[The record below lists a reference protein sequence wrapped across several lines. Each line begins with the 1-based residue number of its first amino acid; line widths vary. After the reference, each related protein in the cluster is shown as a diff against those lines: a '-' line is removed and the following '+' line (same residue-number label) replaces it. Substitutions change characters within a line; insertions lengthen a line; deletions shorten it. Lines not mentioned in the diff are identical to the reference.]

1 MKNVSALL
9 GSVLLICVGSSATV
23 AQEKDNRGVNP
34 LSVREINDADIMM
47 KRTLWRR
54 LDLKEKQNQPMFSKG
69 NEISKYIID
78 AVKAGLIDAYADAD
92 LKKKMT
98 LDDFNKK
105 LQIPNQGQTLTEEEL
120 KAGFGNDTPSTG
132 SDDGWGGSTKKD
144 NKTSKPSNDGWGDPP
159 KKETQPVDDG
169 WGPPKKK
176 TTTTKGKKGQAV
188 AKAPAKPAVDSTE
201 IKRKMAEEAAA
212 AAAAAAAKLEENQ
225 YFPDQLSVLEI
236 KEDWIFDRKRSRLYY
251 DIQTVT
257 LYIPADV
264 HPTGLETPIATFKYK
279 DLDKLFRS
287 DPKKFI
293 WFNEYNTAQHKNL
306 ADAFDLRL
314 FSGRITKTSNP
325 KDQDLITIYGNE
337 KAALWKSIQLENELM
352 ELEHGLWEY

>member
-1 MKNVSALL
+1 MKKTIWWGSLALVAVS
-9 GSVLLICVGSSATV
+9 ITTM
-23 AQEKDNRGVNP
+23 AQEKDTKGVNP
-34 LSVREINDADIMM
+34 LSVREINDGDIMM

-69 NEISKYIID
+69 NEVTKYIMD

-92 LKKKMT
+92 MTKKMT
-98 LDDFNKK
+98 ADEFVKK
-105 LQIPNQGQTLTEEEL
+105 LQIPNQGQTLTKEEIE
-120 KAGFGNDTPSTG
+120 AGFGKEASTQ
-132 SDDGWGGSTKKD
+132 
-144 NKTSKPSNDGWGDPP
+144 SNDGWGDTKTDTKKPTTKP
-159 KKETQPVDDG
+159 ADDGWGTAAPAKETQPVDDG
-169 WGPPKKK
+169 WGTPVKKNAK
-176 TTTTKGKKGQAV
+176 NSKNAKGKKVV
-188 AKAPAKPAVDSTE
+188 AKAPVPQVDSTE
-201 IKRKMAEEAAA
+201 IKKKMAEEAAA
-212 AAAAAAAKLEENQ
+212 KAAADAAALAENM
-225 YFPDQLSVLEI
+225 YFADQISVLEL

-257 LYIPADV
+257 MFIPSDI
-264 HPTGLETPIATFKYK
+264 HPTGLEMPVATFKYK

-314 FSGRITKTSNP
+314 FHGRITKSSNP
-325 KDQDLITIYGNE
+325 MDRDLISIYGNE
-337 KAALWKSIQLENELM
+337 KDALWKSVQLENELM

>member
-1 MKNVSALL
+1 MRRLSSLL
-9 GSVLLICVGSSATV
+9 GSAVLVALGVSV
-23 AQEKDNRGVNP
+23 EAQEKDTKGVNP
-34 LSVREINDADIMM
+34 LSVREINDADVMM

-54 LDLKEKQNQPMFSKG
+54 LDLKEKVNQPMFSKG
-69 NEISKYIID
+69 NEVTRYIMD
-78 AVKAGLIDAYADAD
+78 AVKAGLLDAYADAD
-92 LKKKMT
+92 MQKKMN
-98 LDDFNKK
+98 LNDFNQK
-105 LQIPNQGQTLTEEEL
+105 LQIPNQGQTMTEEEL
-120 KAGFGNDTPSTG
+120 KAGFGKENTTTQDG
-132 SDDGWGGSTKKD
+132 GWGTTP
-144 NKTSKPSNDGWGDPP
+144 KTTTPTTQDDSWGAAP

-169 WGPPKKK
+169 WGPAPKKK
-176 TTTTKGKKGQAV
+176 TTTTKGKNTKGKKGQQI
-188 AKAPAKPAVDSTE
+188 AKVEPQVDSTA
-201 IKRKMAEEAAA
+201 IKKKMAEEAAA
-212 AAAAAAAKLEENQ
+212 AAAAAAAKMEENQ
-225 YFPDQLSVLEI
+225 YFPDQISVIEL

-257 LYIPADV
+257 LFIPADQ

-314 FSGRITKTSNP
+314 MQGRIVKSSNP
-325 KDQDLITIYGNE
+325 MDRDLISIYGSE
-337 KAALWKSIQLENELM
+337 KDALWKSIQLENELM